1 MNFIVRYIRHKK
13 EMEYI
18 HADRKP
24 EFLTADR
31 ISRAVAVFDT
41 GSPDY
46 GKDLKTVSEWA
57 KRHGIRLYTVNFEFK
72 AKRAGAADPENTVTI
87 YKDEINIYG
96 IPANTGLKGLLDD
109 RFDLLICTCNGAEE
123 NGTMPYP
130 VEFVVK
136 CCDALFKAG
145 TGGRTSLFDMC
156 VSGGKDGNNRK
167 NDNAEQV
174 EFLLHTLSTIKN

>member
-1 MNFIVRYIRHKK
+1 MKK
-13 EMEYI
+13 I
-18 HADRKP
+18 
-24 EFLTADR
+24 
-31 ISRAVAVFDT
+31 AVFASGGGTDFQSVIDANLAENFCEISVLIASKC
-41 GSPDY
+41 GI
-46 GKDLKTVSEWA
+46 GAIERA

-109 RFDLLICTCNGAEE
+109 RFDLLICTCNGAEKD
-123 NGTMPYP
+123 GTMPYP

-136 CCDALFKAG
+136 CCNALFKAG

-156 VSGGKDGNNRK
+156 VSGGKDGNDRK

>member
-57 KRHGIRLYTVNFEFK
+57 KR
-72 AKRAGAADPENTVTI
+72 AGAADPENTVTI

-123 NGTMPYP
+123 DGTMPYP

-136 CCDALFKAG
+136 CCNALFKAG